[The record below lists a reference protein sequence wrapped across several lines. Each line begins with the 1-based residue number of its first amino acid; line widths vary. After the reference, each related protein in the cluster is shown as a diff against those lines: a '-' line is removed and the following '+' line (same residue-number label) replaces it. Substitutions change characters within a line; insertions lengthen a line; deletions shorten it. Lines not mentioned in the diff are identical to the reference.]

1 MHRRRHE
8 SLVVEGV
15 HLNLSF
21 IAELMRWHPNIVPFL
36 VYISNEA
43 KHKERFAVRAKYMSL
58 QSTRNRYVK
67 YFRNIRHIQE
77 YLCKRAD
84 KLLVPKVDNTN
95 LDRTLATIHAT
106 LVGVLRQLA
115 AHRPL
120 LHEASGTAAP
130 LHAEHARS
138 LKAQSWSSKG
148 MLEVIQ
154 RRLGAGGGSSATPST
169 SSAVSA
175 PAGLDAASEAA
186 AEDGYALDARSFHE
200 VDQPESD
207 SDEEEEADDDD
218 NEGGGEGAGGGG
230 DGGGGDE
237 GGSEAGS
244 LDERELS
251 EEEEEEEG
259 KAGEEGEAGAMG
271 ERPLDSGPGS

>member
-21 IAELMRWHPNIVPFL
+21 IAELMRRHPNVVPFL

-95 LDRTLATIHAT
+95 LDRSLATIHAT

-154 RRLGAGGGSSATPST
+154 RRLGAAGGSSATPST

-207 SDEEEEADDDD
+207 SDEEEADDDD
-218 NEGGGEGAGGGG
+218 DDDEGGGGEGAGGGG
-230 DGGGGDE
+230 DGGGGGE

-251 EEEEEEEG
+251 EEEEEEGE
-259 KAGEEGEAGAMG
+259 AGEQGAMG
-271 ERPLDSGPGS
+271 ERPPDSGSGS